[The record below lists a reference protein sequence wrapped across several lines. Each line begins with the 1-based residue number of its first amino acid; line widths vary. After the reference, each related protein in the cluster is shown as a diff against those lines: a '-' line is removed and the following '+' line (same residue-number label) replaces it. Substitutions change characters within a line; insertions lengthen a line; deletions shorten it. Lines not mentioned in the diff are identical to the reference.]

1 MPITLPNMAIPKLDI
16 SKIKNFVNRY
26 LKSSPQKSAET
37 ESPRRVGLNIGRS
50 SLTACE
56 ITWRDKQPVLERCI
70 RKTIAADQP
79 LPEQIK
85 SLFTE
90 AGFKSKRV
98 SVSLKGQ
105 GVVIRFLSFPKM
117 SRADFSSS
125 IRYEAEKYLPFGIA
139 DVTLDYYMVETPSS
153 PQEEGTM
160 TVILAAARK
169 TEVEKLIQTL
179 QTAGLKPDLIDID
192 IRACVNAFQ
201 FANPDAKNHCVG
213 VIDLGATDSSL
224 GILDKGTLT
233 FSRDIAFGG
242 ADLTEMIH
250 RKSNISHEAAVEVQA
265 KFDKT
270 QTEQAAVIE
279 EGLSRL
285 FQEIKSSIT
294 YYYNQHQSATP
305 LETIYISGGFSR
317 LPSLT
322 ELLGKQLELPV
333 KTWDVVAQLQLGDQ
347 MDKNLVSELNPYLPV
362 CIGLAIR
369 PR

>member
-1 MPITLPNMAIPKLDI
+1 MSITLPNMAIPKIDT
-16 SKIKNFVNRY
+16 SKLKNLVSRY
-26 LKSSPQKSAET
+26 LKTSPQKPAET

-56 ITWRDKQPVLERCI
+56 IVWHDKQPVLERCA
-70 RKTIAADQP
+70 RKTIVPDQP
-79 LPEQIK
+79 LADQIK
-85 SLFTE
+85 NLFTE
-90 AGFKSKRV
+90 GGFKSKRV

-125 IRYEAEKYLPFGIA
+125 IRYEAEKYLPFAIS
-139 DVTLDYYMVETPSS
+139 DVTLDYYMVDTHTSS
-153 PQEEGTM
+153 QEEEM
-160 TVILAAARK
+160 MSVILTAARK
-169 TEVEKLIQTL
+169 TEVDKLIQTL

-192 IRACVNAFQ
+192 ILACVNAFQ

-213 VIDLGATDSSL
+213 VLDLGATDSSL

-250 RKSNISHEAAVEVQA
+250 RKSNISHEAAFEVQA
-265 KFDKT
+265 KLDKT

-279 EGLSRL
+279 EGLGRL

-294 YYYNQHQSATP
+294 YYYNQHQGAAP

-317 LPSLT
+317 LATLA
-322 ELLGKQLELPV
+322 ELLEKQLELPV
-333 KTWDVVAQLQLGDQ
+333 KTWDVTAQLKLGEH
-347 MDKNLVSELNPYLPV
+347 MDKNVVSELNSYLPV
-362 CIGLAIR
+362 CVGLAIR